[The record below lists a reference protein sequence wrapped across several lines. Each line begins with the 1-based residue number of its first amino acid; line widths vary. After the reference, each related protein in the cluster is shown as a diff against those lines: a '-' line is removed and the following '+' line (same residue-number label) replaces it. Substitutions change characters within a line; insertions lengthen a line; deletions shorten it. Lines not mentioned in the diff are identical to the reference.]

1 MAVYTTKDTDLT
13 KVADA
18 IREKG
23 GTADKLSYPD
33 GMVEAIE
40 AIPSG
45 GGTDT
50 LAEYISNSTY
60 EYEVPATVTK
70 LANQAFKNLNRL
82 TKISFKGDDTIAPND
97 GSFFSGCSA
106 LKEADLSNLNAL
118 NCTTVTYWFA
128 ECSALQNLKLP
139 TRIGKIT
146 NFASFFSNCKNLTS
160 IDLSTFDTSKATNM
174 SNMFSGC
181 SSLTSINL
189 SGFDTSNVSGMS
201 YMFQNCY
208 NLAEFDLSFFKL
220 KTVGDVIM
228 MNGLF
233 SGCTALKSLDFSK
246 LDMSKVNYTSSLCQ
260 NCKVLDLATD
270 YVNDTLKYVE
280 SNCFYNCTALT
291 LTKIGD
297 ALKKIG
303 SYAFYNCKALTTL
316 WVPAT
321 CTSIG
326 SSAFSGSGLTD
337 FYTPLTERPSGWDAN
352 AFPSTVTI
360 HYGVSKEE
368 YEALISTAE

>member
-1 MAVYTTKDTDLT
+1 MVYYIAKDTDLK
-13 KVADA
+13 KVGDA

-23 GTADKLSYPD
+23 GTTNTLVFPS
-33 GMVEAIE
+33 GMVTAIGE
-40 AIPSG
+40 IPSG
-45 GGTDT
+45 GTDT
-50 LAEYISNSTY
+50 FAEYISNDTF
-60 EYEVPATVTK
+60 EYVVPATVTK
-70 LANQAFKNLNRL
+70 LTNQAFKNLNRL
-82 TKISFKGDDTIAPND
+82 TKISFKGDNTIASND

-118 NCTTVTYWFA
+118 DCTTVAYWFA

-146 NFASFFSNCKNLTS
+146 NFASFFSGCKKLTS
-160 IDLSTFDTSKATNM
+160 IDLSNFDTSQVT
-174 SNMFSGC
+174 G
-181 SSLTSINL
+181 L
-189 SGFDTSNVSGMS
+189 S

-208 NLAEFDLSFFKL
+208 SLAEFDLSFFKL
-220 KTVGDVIM
+220 KTAGNVIM

-246 LDMSKVNYTSSLCQ
+246 LDMSKVNYTASLCQ

-270 YVNDTLKYVE
+270 YVNNTLKYVE
-280 SNCFYNCTALT
+280 SNCFYNCSALT

-297 ALKKIG
+297 VLNKIG

-326 SSAFSGSGLTD
+326 NDAFKGSGLTD
-337 FYTPLTERPSGWDAN
+337 FYTPLTERPSGWNAN

-360 HYGVSKEE
+360 HYGVSEEE
-368 YEALISTAE
+368 YDALISTAE